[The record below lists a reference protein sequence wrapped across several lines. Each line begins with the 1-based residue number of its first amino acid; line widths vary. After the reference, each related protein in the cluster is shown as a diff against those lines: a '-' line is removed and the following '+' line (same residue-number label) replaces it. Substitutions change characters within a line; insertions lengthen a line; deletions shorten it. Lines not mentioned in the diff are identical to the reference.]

1 MSRRKAGS
9 PAKPAKH
16 GKRVD
21 GQADQR
27 KCKNPFAMNLCSLA
41 FYPANVRLMAI
52 LFPFSVGTNVVMVGH
67 VGVGSHCSMLTSY
80 SLRRVSDLLVR
91 AKDLFAVAQG

>member
-1 MSRRKAGS
+1 VPSEPESGCGIEAS
-9 PAKPAKH
+9 YWQFEAKNR
-16 GKRVD
+16 GRN
-21 GQADQR
+21 R
-27 KCKNPFAMNLCSLA
+27 
-41 FYPANVRLMAI
+41 
-52 LFPFSVGTNVVMVGH
+52 VGTNVVMVGH